1 MRLSVRGYLVNLGIN
16 PTEHMTFGNT
26 RHFGT
31 KKIQKR
37 RKETEWPKEARTR
50 VKCFKIQWRFKK
62 KKRHGPTD

>member
-1 MRLSVRGYLVNLGIN
+1 
-16 PTEHMTFGNT
+16 MTLGNT

-62 KKRHGPTD
+62 KKRHGLTDSNTEVNPQVLNKH